1 MLTLFTTAL
10 GFATS
15 FAPNILNYFQDKKD
29 KEHELNLLKA
39 ETEMQLKLGEQRLE
53 TMAVEGDI
61 REIEAAH
68 KEQAAAVRK
77 ASTAFANLSASVR
90 PVVTYLFVAEF
101 LLINWAI
108 IWVVLSTTGITLEG
122 LQSLLDDRFF
132 ALLSSMIAFWF
143 GNRAFGKRSS

>member
-10 GFATS
+10 GFASS
-15 FAPNILNYFQDKKD
+15 FAPNLLGYFQDKQD
-29 KEHELNLLKA
+29 KAHELKLLAA
-39 ETEMQLKLGEQRLE
+39 ETESQIKLGEQRLE
-53 TMAVEGDI
+53 ALIVEGDI

-68 KEQAAAVRK
+68 KEQASTIRK
-77 ASTAFANLSASVR
+77 ASQAFANLSASVR

-101 LLINWAI
+101 LIINWAI
-108 IWVVLSTTGITLEG
+108 AWVVLSTNGLTLQA

-143 GNRAFGKRSS
+143 GNRAFGKRMS

>member
-53 TMAVEGDI
+53 TMVVEGDI